1 MFFAKKLSRILRTSL
16 WRFWLCL
23 IERFTDEILWYFR
36 RFSWMIMIFLH
47 LFAIAKNLNNFYQTI
62 SPIKISHFPT
72 LWHQFTREKAISISY
87 LQNFRILSLDQWL
100 IIYISLLSNL
110 FWPIY
115 YVLLLFRGLSIAIEN
130 SLVL

>member
-47 LFAIAKNLNNFYQTI
+47 LFAIVKNLSNFYQTI
-62 SPIKISHFPT
+62 SPIKISHFPI
-72 LWHQFTREKAISISY
+72 LSHQFTREKAISISD

-100 IIYISLLSNL
+100 VIYISLLSIL
-110 FWPIY
+110 FSPIY
-115 YVLLLFRGLSIAIEN
+115 HILLLFRELSIVIVN

>member
-47 LFAIAKNLNNFYQTI
+47 LFAIAKNLSNFYQTI

-100 IIYISLLSNL
+100 VIYISLLSIL
-110 FWPIY
+110 FSPIY
-115 YVLLLFRGLSIAIEN
+115 HVLLLFKGLLIAIEN

>member
-47 LFAIAKNLNNFYQTI
+47 LFAIVKNLSNFYQTI
-62 SPIKISHFPT
+62 SPIKISHFPI
-72 LWHQFTREKAISISY
+72 LSHQFTKEMAISISY

-100 IIYISLLSNL
+100 LIYISLLSIL
-110 FWPIY
+110 FSPIY
-115 YVLLLFRGLSIAIEN
+115 HILLLFRELSIAIVN